1 MALSYIEIFRKP
13 GSFAFS
19 IFGLI
24 ARFPVAMDSLAI
36 VTMISAKYNHYGI
49 ASAVAMLYVLSCA
62 ALGPQIS
69 KLADRYGQGRVAV
82 PAIFATVCAMVA
94 LTVSVHY
101 SAPAWLLYVCAA
113 FMGLLPNFG
122 AFVRTRWSRLFRG
135 SPLLHTA
142 FAYES
147 TIDEGVFMLGPIIV
161 IFLATALFPEAA
173 LLGAAAFLAVGGV
186 LFCLQKQTEPAP
198 YPANRNAAKTRP
210 LVLMPS
216 IAVVVLTLTAAG
228 TIFGTAE
235 VGAVAIGKA
244 QGDLSHAMWP
254 LSAYAFGSFIT
265 GLIYGAMKL
274 KTPLVK
280 QFLYTI
286 GLTALTT
293 LPLLVAHNIPSL
305 TVALLIAGAAC
316 SPTIIISMK
325 LMEHLAPPEKLT
337 EGMTW
342 AMAAMTIG
350 FACGLTVAGHMV
362 DRFGPE
368 AGFYFAVISAFFAFA
383 VIALSHNKIKEVSAA
398 VSAQPGATVKME
410 TAAAAGETA
419 AEKAETETD
428 IAESAK
434 AEAEKG

>member
-36 VTMISAKYNHYGI
+36 VTMISAKYNHYST

-62 ALGPQIS
+62 VVGPQVS
-69 KLADRYGQGRVAV
+69 KLADRYGQTRIAV

-173 LLGAAAFLAVGGV
+173 LLGAALLLAVGGV
-186 LFCLQKQTEPAP
+186 LFCLQKKTEPTP
-198 YPANRNAAKTRP
+198 YPANRNVAKTRP

-244 QGDLSHAMWP
+244 HGDLAHAMWP

-265 GLIYGAMKL
+265 GLIYGVLKL
-274 KTPLVK
+274 KTPLAK
-280 QFLYTI
+280 QFLYMI

-293 LPLLVAHNIPSL
+293 LPLLAAHGIPSL
-305 TVALLIAGAAC
+305 AAAMLIAGAAC

-342 AMAAMTIG
+342 AMAAMAIG
-350 FACGLTVAGHMV
+350 FACGLTVAGHLV
-362 DRFGPE
+362 DWYGPE
-368 AGFYFAVISAFFAFA
+368 AGFYFAVISAFIAFA
-383 VIALSHNKIKEVSAA
+383 VIAINHNRLNDSSAA
-398 VSAQPGATVKME
+398 IRTKHGATIKTE
-410 TAAAAGETA
+410 HNAAATDTA
-419 AEKAETETD
+419 EAAAT
-428 IAESAK
+428 
-434 AEAEKG
+434 EAEKG